1 MTSKAVTTYSANLD
15 IASALSAPIPCPG
28 CAGERLVLMRSVE
41 RVTFRCRSCGQSWWL
56 EMGRLVPIDLTEPQ
70 A

>member
-15 IASALSAPIPCPG
+15 IATALSAPIRCPG
-28 CAGERLVLMRSVE
+28 CAGERLLLVHGIE
-41 RVTFRCRSCGQSWWL
+41 RVTFRCRSCGQSWRL
-56 EMGRLVPIDLTEPQ
+56 EMGRLSPIDLTDPP